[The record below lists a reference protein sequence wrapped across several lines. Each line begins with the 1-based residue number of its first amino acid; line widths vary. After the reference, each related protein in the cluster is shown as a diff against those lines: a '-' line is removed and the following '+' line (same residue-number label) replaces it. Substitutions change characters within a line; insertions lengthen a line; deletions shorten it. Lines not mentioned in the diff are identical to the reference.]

1 MYYLVPI
8 CTDAIHSIV
17 FELQFRLDHES
28 RILYRISH
36 PHVLFSLAPE
46 ITKRE
51 RESCRRERV
60 ERFYYKVENGE
71 NYAEETSR
79 ERVILS
85 KNYQKE
91 KALGRGGDGG
101 GERGKVEMWY
111 KQKLERQRVTENR
124 EAKIETKE

>member
-111 KQKLERQRVTENR
+111 KQRLERQKVTENQ